1 MAELATMSG
10 NVGYVGSISAAWQA
24 ADNVALSGLE
34 GIAAGWVTATG
45 RRHRPRRQNNRAIWR
60 NSTIPSLV
68 LQRPSDQ
75 YLSGNGHIA
84 GTRTYPL
91 GELPVRLAASPHRPK
106 DFHGARLWL
115 AGRAALVSTA

>member
-45 RRHRPRRQNNRAIWR
+45 RRHRPRRQNNRASGR
-60 NSTIPSLV
+60 NSRIPSIV
-68 LQRPSDQ
+68 LQRRSD
-75 YLSGNGHIA
+75 
-84 GTRTYPL
+84 
-91 GELPVRLAASPHRPK
+91 
-106 DFHGARLWL
+106 
-115 AGRAALVSTA
+115 